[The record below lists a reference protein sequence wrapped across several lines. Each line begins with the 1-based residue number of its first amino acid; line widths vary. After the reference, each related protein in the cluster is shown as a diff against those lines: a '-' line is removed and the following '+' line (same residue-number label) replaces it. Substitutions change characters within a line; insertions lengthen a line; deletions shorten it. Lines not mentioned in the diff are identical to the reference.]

1 MLRQS
6 IETVAHGSVMMCR
19 RHAVGI
25 TASAAKRTEQVPR
38 AALARLAPRAKVLA
52 IRLGAVGIER
62 SVTQNLHTVF
72 KFTGSDTMSIF
83 EKIMSAIFGPA
94 KADAPAAG
102 TTTAAGGAPPA
113 AGSASA
119 GRESGGA
126 PAATAAPAQTVD
138 VAPILDK
145 AVAAKGEK
153 LEWRTSIV
161 DLMKALDIDSS
172 FSARKELAKELG
184 YTGDSNDS
192 ASMNIWLHKQVMAK
206 FAANGGKLPPEIK
219 H

>member
-1 MLRQS
+1 
-6 IETVAHGSVMMCR
+6 
-19 RHAVGI
+19 
-25 TASAAKRTEQVPR
+25 
-38 AALARLAPRAKVLA
+38 
-52 IRLGAVGIER
+52 
-62 SVTQNLHTVF
+62 
-72 KFTGSDTMSIF
+72 MSIF
-83 EKIMSAIFGPA
+83 GKIMSAIFGS
-94 KADAPAAG
+94 KADAAPG
-102 TTTAAGGAPPA
+102 TTESRDAPATGG
-113 AGSASA
+113 GSS
-119 GRESGGA
+119 GGGA
-126 PAATAAPAQTVD
+126 PAAAPAQSVD

-206 FAANGGKLPPEIK
+206 LAANGGKLPPEIK